1 MQKDISLFTEHLF
14 NVKLYKMIM
23 LLYSSVSKPMD
34 QVGNTLLLGLCIRH
48 LMYQTCMLK
57 FITNKLKVMK

>member
-1 MQKDISLFTEHLF
+1 
-14 NVKLYKMIM
+14 MIM

-34 QVGNTLLLGLCIRH
+34 QVGNTLLLGLCIRY